1 MTNTT
6 GNTQSKRSKISI
18 LIHMFELFKMKKNE
32 IIMEMIIRFTD
43 ITNSFVSLGKQYT
56 QVVKVRKVL
65 RTLMFNWEKKTIA
78 IEEAT
83 DLSTM
88 TLENLIRNLMSYEVQ
103 IEDRKKDEQQH
114 KLKKTLR
121 LPYIFRHGGF
131 R

>member
-88 TLENLIRNLMSYEVQ
+88 TLENLIRNLMAYEVY

-114 KLKKTLR
+114 QLKKKSPPSIYLQTQR
-121 LPYIFRHGGF
+121 I
-131 R
+131 